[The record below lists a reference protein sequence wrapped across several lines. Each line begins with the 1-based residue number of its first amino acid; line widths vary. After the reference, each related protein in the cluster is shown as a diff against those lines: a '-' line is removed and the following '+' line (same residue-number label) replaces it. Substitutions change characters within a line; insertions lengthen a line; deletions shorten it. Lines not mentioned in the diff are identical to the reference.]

1 VTDKSHPAI
10 PAAGP
15 VSTIE
20 DPEVVRRL
28 RDLVSLSS
36 VVSIAAFAG
45 VFFFF
50 GEPVAGW
57 ATAAYAGADLV
68 LLLGVAT
75 GAINDHLTVAAGAF
89 TGIAVA
95 NHVAVHVSLG
105 GFAHSG
111 GYLFWGV
118 AVTLTAGLLLT
129 RTTAVLLASGYC
141 VGAIV
146 LGLNEA
152 ALAASRPPPAA
163 ALTTILF
170 VSVLAG
176 SFFMLVPMFG
186 YFLDRL
192 AAERARSEALLLSIL
207 PAPVATRLKTDRG
220 MIADRHEYCTVVFAD
235 LVDFTAHS
243 RGKDPAEIV
252 GELNT
257 IFSAFDALVMEHHAE
272 KIKTIGDGYMAACGL
287 PQPDHDHAAHAC
299 DLALA
304 MVGAMPSLNAVLGAS
319 FQLRVG
325 LNSGSAVAGV
335 VGASKFSYDVWGDT
349 VNLASRLESNGVPG
363 VVATSAAVA
372 AEVQDRFV
380 VQRLGVR
387 LLKGQGPVEMFAV
400 TGRRP

>member
-1 VTDKSHPAI
+1 MADGAHPAI
-10 PAAGP
+10 GTAGP
-15 VSTIE
+15 VSSIE

-28 RDLVSLSS
+28 RNLVSASS

-45 VFFFF
+45 VFFIF

-57 ATAAYAGADLV
+57 VTAAYAAADLV
-68 LLLGVAT
+68 LLLGVTT
-75 GAINDHLTVAAGAF
+75 GLVAGHLDVAAGAF
-89 TGIAVA
+89 TGMAVV
-95 NHVAVHVSLG
+95 NHVVVHVSLG

-118 AVTLTAGLLLT
+118 AVTLTAGLLLS
-129 RTTAVLLASGYC
+129 RTTAVLLATGYC
-141 VGAIV
+141 VGAVV
-146 LGLNEA
+146 LGLLEG

-176 SFFMLVPMFG
+176 SFLMLVPMFG

-192 AAERARSEALLLSIL
+192 AAERARSESLLLSIL
-207 PAPVATRLKTDRG
+207 PGPVASRLKSDRG
-220 MIADRHEYCTVVFAD
+220 MIADRHAHCTVVFAD

-243 RGKDPAEIV
+243 RGKDPAAIV

-257 IFSAFDALVMEHHAE
+257 IFSAFDALAVEHHAE

-287 PQPDHDHAAHAC
+287 PEPDAEHAAHAC

-304 MVGAMPSLNAVLGAS
+304 MVAAMTPLNAVLGTH

-325 LNSGSAVAGV
+325 VNSGSVVAGV
-335 VGASKFSYDVWGDT
+335 VGASKFSYDVWGET

-363 VVATSAAVA
+363 TVVTTSAVA
-372 AEVQDRFV
+372 AEVRDRFV
-380 VQRLGVR
+380 LRPLGVR
-387 LLKGQGPVEMFAV
+387 VLKGQGPVEMVAV
-400 TGRRP
+400 TGRRG